1 MRIRTVSSLA
11 LIAICA
17 SLLRAQTAGF
27 FDLVQNG
34 SPADVQAAIA
44 KGADVKAKDD
54 NGATPLLLAAQSNG
68 NPEVIKVLA
77 KAGADLNAKDS
88 NGCTPL
94 VCNLENT
101 KPSPSVVL
109 ALVAT
114 GADVNAKDADG
125 VTALMYAASLESA
138 PLLVPALLKKGANAK
153 VADKSGKKAVDYAKQ
168 NAKLN
173 GSPALQQLIDAS

>member
-1 MRIRTVSSLA
+1 MA
-11 LIAICA
+11 
-17 SLLRAQTAGF
+17 AG
-27 FDLVQNG
+27 
-34 SPADVQAAIA
+34 S
-44 KGADVKAKDD
+44 
-54 NGATPLLLAAQSNG
+54 TPR
-68 NPEVIKVLA
+68 
-77 KAGADLNAKDS
+77 
-88 NGCTPL
+88 
-94 VCNLENT
+94 
-101 KPSPSVVL
+101 VVL

-153 VADKSGKKAVDYAKQ
+153 VADKSGKKAVDYARQ

>member
-1 MRIRTVSSLA
+1 MRIRNVLPIA

-44 KGADVKAKDD
+44 KGADVHAKDD
-54 NGATPLLLAAQSNG
+54 NGATPLLLAAQANG

-88 NGCTPL
+88 NGCTAL
-94 VCNLENT
+94 VGNLENP
-101 KPSPSVVL
+101 KPNPSVIL
-109 ALVAT
+109 ALVAA
-114 GADVNAKDADG
+114 GADTNASDNNG
-125 VTALMYAASLESA
+125 YT
-138 PLLVPALLKKGANAK
+138 PLLLAIQKK
-153 VADKSGKKAVDYAKQ
+153 
-168 NAKLN
+168 
-173 GSPALQQLIDAS
+173 

>member
-1 MRIRTVSSLA
+1 MRIRNVSRIA

-44 KGADVKAKDD
+44 K
-54 NGATPLLLAAQSNG
+54 
-68 NPEVIKVLA
+68 
-77 KAGADLNAKDS
+77 
-88 NGCTPL
+88 
-94 VCNLENT
+94 
-101 KPSPSVVL
+101 
-109 ALVAT
+109 
-114 GADVNAKDADG
+114 DADG

-138 PLLVPALLKKGANAK
+138 PILVPALLKKSANAK